1 MKKGMFFLAMAC
13 VLLMTGCAG
22 REKIEDCILQ
32 FSGIT
37 EDEDYRQAQELQE
50 KGLVNEAG
58 QYEEEEYKILEEK
71 EQKQVHVTIGDNN
84 FLEIEYF
91 LDSAR
96 TEKIQDS
103 HVYLDPGDRLYC
115 SGPESKNDRNAY
127 VFSGFRIY
135 EYDSEGKKGE
145 LYATAYAAAGGE
157 SLVLEIPQDY
167 KGTELAVIPV
177 GRYEKQGLTFR
188 AFYVDGSGKEK
199 NVSGVWSVDDVVY
212 ADSEIEIDA
221 SRPYTVKYE
230 YDESAYYYVEARPT
244 PFSAE
249 QPGVVEFKKTDREST
264 YSVTLH
270 PYLSAVFLHDSREK
284 KGIASVSVN
293 NRAVGA
299 GGEILNLRA
308 GDHIVV
314 TTDDHYRL
322 FSSNFRLDEPEETG
336 DGYRYTIMVPDG
348 GQEKLEFMAARSEL
362 EIILNKSVGVDTLFD
377 ITASGLNEK
386 NRHYSSDAKENLT
399 VCRESIGIEEIISI
413 TARDGVLDAGN
424 VLKVE
429 IEKTDGNNEK
439 TEETKYIEKL
449 PGTVDIALYDKG
461 EDIVNLDK
469 ILRSVKVR
477 ISLISAEVYRQKT
490 VQNGRVSVKLA
501 DPPGQ
506 GEVAEGSILEPSRR
520 VEVSIIPHEGYY
532 VSGRKTEGGL
542 YTQTMKYEKY
552 MSDID
557 EIIREHEIKKLYQIT
572 LETKDDYGEC
582 VYKWNGEEITEKT
595 TINVREED
603 ELILVYKLTDEN
615 CEIVREEQEGFWNK
629 INKWRKDTFSG
640 KKETIK
646 IPITQKIDDTV
657 IKREDYIRIKKKGE

>member
-1 MKKGMFFLAMAC
+1 
-13 VLLMTGCAG
+13 
-22 REKIEDCILQ
+22 
-32 FSGIT
+32 
-37 EDEDYRQAQELQE
+37 
-50 KGLVNEAG
+50 
-58 QYEEEEYKILEEK
+58 
-71 EQKQVHVTIGDNN
+71 
-84 FLEIEYF
+84 
-91 LDSAR
+91 
-96 TEKIQDS
+96 
-103 HVYLDPGDRLYC
+103 
-115 SGPESKNDRNAY
+115 
-127 VFSGFRIY
+127 
-135 EYDSEGKKGE
+135 
-145 LYATAYAAAGGE
+145 
-157 SLVLEIPQDY
+157 
-167 KGTELAVIPV
+167 
-177 GRYEKQGLTFR
+177 
-188 AFYVDGSGKEK
+188 
-199 NVSGVWSVDDVVY
+199 
-212 ADSEIEIDA
+212 
-221 SRPYTVKYE
+221 
-230 YDESAYYYVEARPT
+230 
-244 PFSAE
+244 
-249 QPGVVEFKKTDREST
+249 
-264 YSVTLH
+264 
-270 PYLSAVFLHDSREK
+270 
-284 KGIASVSVN
+284 
-293 NRAVGA
+293 
-299 GGEILNLRA
+299 
-308 GDHIVV
+308 
-314 TTDDHYRL
+314 
-322 FSSNFRLDEPEETG
+322 
-336 DGYRYTIMVPDG
+336 
-348 GQEKLEFMAARSEL
+348 MAARSEL

-646 IPITQKIDDTV
+646 IPITQKIDGTV